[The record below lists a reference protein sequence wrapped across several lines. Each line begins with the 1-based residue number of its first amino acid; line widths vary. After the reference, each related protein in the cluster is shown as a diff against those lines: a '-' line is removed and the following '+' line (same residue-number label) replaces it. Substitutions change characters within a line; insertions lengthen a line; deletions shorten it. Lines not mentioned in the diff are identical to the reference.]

1 MSMHRFIPEITAL
14 ETPPVDPAHTAAIKR
29 WTGEILALAPDDVV
43 HVAEIGCADAGC
55 SLVETVITVLGEGN
69 RRTWRLVRPRV
80 AVTKLMLHQTL
91 ASPPA

>member
-1 MSMHRFIPEITAL
+1 
-14 ETPPVDPAHTAAIKR
+14 
-29 WTGEILALAPDDVV
+29 
-43 HVAEIGCADAGC
+43 
-55 SLVETVITVLGEGN
+55 VLGEGN